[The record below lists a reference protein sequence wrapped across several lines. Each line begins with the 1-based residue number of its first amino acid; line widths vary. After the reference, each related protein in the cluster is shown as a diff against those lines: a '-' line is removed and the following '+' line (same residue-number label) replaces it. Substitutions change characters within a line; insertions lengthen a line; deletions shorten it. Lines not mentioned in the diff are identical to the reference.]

1 MLRFSKIVITLASFI
16 LVSFAAAPIVNAEHI
31 FFNVDINGTTL
42 SAEEPVDSLT
52 ALQIAQQVEPGP
64 VIVSADGRFTITFRV
79 FRDFSDPNPAGAG
92 TLSVSFEPP
101 DANDTLPPPFNSLTF
116 DFDIPSPNFN
126 PAVFIFTR
134 LYSTAGVYSGSLTT
148 RLITADQDE
157 VRVFPVTL
165 VSTVSTNPVPEPA
178 TLALLGT
185 GLAGVVASIRRRRR
199 R

>member
-1 MLRFSKIVITLASFI
+1 MLRLSKIVITLACFI
-16 LVSFAAAPIVNAEHI
+16 LLAFAAAPPVNAEHI

-42 SAEEPVDSLT
+42 IPEEPVDSLT
-52 ALQIAQQVEPGP
+52 ALRIAQQVEPGP
-64 VIVSADGRFTITFRV
+64 VIVSADGRFTITFTV
-79 FRDFSDPNPAGAG
+79 FRDFSDPNPSGAG
-92 TLSVSFEPP
+92 TLTVTFEPP
-101 DANDTLPPPFNSLTF
+101 DEDDTLLPPFDTLSFGFN
-116 DFDIPSPNFN
+116 IPSPDSN
-126 PAVFIFTR
+126 PWVNINTT
-134 LYSTAGVYSGSLTT
+134 LYPTGGVYSGSLTT

-185 GLAGVVASIRRRRR
+185 GLAGVVANVRRRRR

>member
-1 MLRFSKIVITLASFI
+1 MLRLSKVVVTLASFI
-16 LVSFAAAPIVNAEHI
+16 LISFAAAPIVNAEHI
-31 FFNVDINGTTL
+31 FFDVDINGTSL
-42 SAEEPVDSLT
+42 RAEDPVDSLT
-52 ALQIAQQVEPGP
+52 ALRIAQQAGPGP

-79 FRDFSDPNPAGAG
+79 FRDFSDPNPSGAG

-148 RLITADQDE
+148 RLTTADQDE

-165 VSTVSTNPVPEPA
+165 VSTAGTNPIPEPA